1 MFEGH
6 HFFCLTSYNPY
17 LGVGG
22 NSPITM
28 SKITLDC
35 PNNMCQSSWVFEA
48 FKSYG
53 GLVWGR
59 EMGYWTPCMYNTVYI
74 RLKLLFSRSQLITY
88 QWCSYTGLVST
99 WGLLDNVLRC
109 FTELST
115 KSTKPLVACSLLHQQ
130 QVVRRKS
137 YPMSLSKEYFCS

>member
-6 HFFCLTSYNPY
+6 HLFCLTSYNPY

-35 PNNMCQSSWVFEA
+35 RNNMCQSSWVFEA

-53 GLVWGR
+53 GLVWGGR
-59 EMGYWTPCMYNTVYI
+59 WGIGHPVCIIQYI
-74 RLKLLFSRSQLITY
+74 YMTQVLLFSISQLITY
-88 QWCSYTGLVST
+88 QCCSYTGLVST
-99 WGLLDNVLRC
+99 WGLLDSVLGC

-115 KSTKPLVACSLLHQQ
+115 KSTEPLVACFLLHQQ

-137 YPMSLSKEYFCS
+137 YTVSLRVLL